1 MSVFTVLVVAALQA
15 QTPAQQ
21 QAAAQLPPSPIAKL
35 VVTQNTAMPRIANPH
50 HSGPVPSQLKATR
63 SRP

>member
-35 VVTQNTAMPRIANPH
+35 VVTPAKPVMIA
-50 HSGPVPSQLKATR
+50 Q
-63 SRP
+63 